1 MLKYPIF
8 NRKKV
13 RAGLILLAVSLGA
26 GLPGIAM
33 IMDEVEIV
41 GIGFSFIG
49 LLLASGGFY
58 ILFHNISVKI
68 DSICLV
74 ATVTLLGIPIRKR
87 EAEKSE
93 LN

>member
-1 MLKYPIF
+1 
-8 NRKKV
+8 
-13 RAGLILLAVSLGA
+13 
-26 GLPGIAM
+26 M